1 MTSST
6 AERRRRIEPGYSA
19 IPVARQ
25 CELLGVSRSSYYYRP
40 AFPANEAASEAVS
53 RRLDELFTA
62 YPFYGV
68 RRLTAALRREGHPV
82 NPKRVRRLMRQ
93 QGLAAVYPHRRLS
106 LAAPGHRV
114 YPYLLRDLAIER
126 PDQVWATDITYVRL
140 RHGFVYLVAILDWY
154 SRYVVGWAV
163 STSLEAEFCV
173 TALAS
178 CLAVGR
184 PEIFNSDQGSQFT
197 SAAFTGVLQSAG
209 VAISMDGRG
218 RVYDN
223 IFVERLWRSVKYEAV
238 YLHDYETVPEAEGG
252 LAEYFDFYNHRRLHQ
267 ALGYRPPVEVYGG
280 YRAMIGEESERRR
293 VRNDLCKNV

>member
-1 MTSST
+1 VTSSA
-6 AERRRRIEPGYSA
+6 AERRRRIEPEHPA

-40 AFPANEAASEAVS
+40 ASPAPEALSEAVS

-106 LAAPGHRV
+106 QSAPAHRV

-154 SRYVVGWAV
+154 SRYVVDWAV

-173 TALAS
+173 TALAR
-178 CLAVGR
+178 CLAAGR
-184 PEIFNSDQGSQFT
+184 PEIFNSDQGCQFT
-197 SAAFTGVLQSAG
+197 SAAFTGVLQAAG

-238 YLHDYETVPEAEGG
+238 YLHDYETVPEAERG

-267 ALGYRPPVEVYGG
+267 ALGYRPPVEVYG
-280 YRAMIGEESERRR
+280 
-293 VRNDLCKNV
+293 RNRFAI